1 MSLALLGLV
10 KPFKYD
16 SHLSLWRIVLQKGPG
31 EFMQQ
36 CGAEENTLA
45 LKPEEF
51 SKVMHLNY
59 GPEYSFPCSNESYV
73 YERSKSA

>member
-1 MSLALLGLV
+1 
-10 KPFKYD
+10 
-16 SHLSLWRIVLQKGPG
+16 
-31 EFMQQ
+31 MQQ
-36 CGAEENTLA
+36 CGVEENTLA

-59 GPEYSFPCSNESYV
+59 GPEYSFPCSDESYV